1 MSNDDCVYGNS
12 QHLFPSHH
20 SNLHAATTES
30 VRTGQ
35 PAVEYPGR
43 ICGAHSAHSP
53 SPLPPLGRLL
63 TTAVFATQA
72 KLFFLSSSP
81 SPKHL

>member
-35 PAVEYPGR
+35 PAVEYPER
-43 ICGAHSAHSP
+43 ICGAHTQ
-53 SPLPPLGRLL
+53 RTLL
-63 TTAVFATQA
+63 L
-72 KLFFLSSSP
+72 LFL
-81 SPKHL
+81 LWGDY